1 MLPIPFPKHTTYAG
15 HSGIDFPYKAGT
27 LVLAGGRGKIVGRG
41 YTSRAGYYVRVQYD
55 DGSVRVFSCHFRNL
69 AATPGVG
76 VRTVEGTVIGAV
88 GSTGN
93 STGDHLH
100 QEVDGH
106 ATSAGYWRFH
116 DRNRIVGQRVTPV
129 GRNTTKRRI
138 VDIQRVVGAVQD
150 GKYGPATTA
159 KVMEWQKRNGIAA
172 DGIWGPLSDA
182 KAFAPAPAGGRPTIR
197 RGSTGAHVL
206 AVQTRLKNAYS
217 LYAGKLA
224 LDSSFG
230 PSTERAVKEFQRRSG
245 LVADGVVGPKTWSA
259 LGLA

>member
-27 LVLAGGRGKIVGRG
+27 LVLAGGRGKIIGRG
-41 YTSRAGYYVRVQYD
+41 YTARAGYYVRVQYD

-69 AATPGVG
+69 AATPAVG
-76 VRTVEGTVIGAV
+76 IRTNEGTVIGAV

-116 DRNRIVGQRVTPV
+116 DRNRVVGQRVAPI
-129 GRNTTKRRI
+129 GRNTTKRPI
-138 VDIQRVVGAVQD
+138 VDIQRVVGAAQD
-150 GKYGPATTA
+150 GKYGPDTTA
-159 KVMEWQKRNGIAA
+159 KVMAWQSRNGLAA
-172 DGIWGPLSDA
+172 DGVWGPLSDA
-182 KAFAPAPAGGRPTIR
+182 RAFAPVATRPTIR
-197 RGSTGAHVL
+197 RGAKGAHVL
-206 AVQTRLKNAYS
+206 DLQRRLKNAYS

-224 LDSSFG
+224 LDSDFG
-230 PSTERAVKEFQRRSG
+230 PSTDRAVKEFQRRTG
-245 LVADGVVGPKTWSA
+245 LVADGIVGPKTWSA